1 MLFLWFK
8 HLFNIFIAYIRFY
21 QIKISYTHIITKKTF
36 LKQKNPLPTGE
47 GRLSKRYSNG
57 IWIRIEIGSL
67 RLAPFY
73 GAEIYW
79 ESFVPVLTENRN
91 EKCLINKRTIY
102 DNT

>member
-8 HLFNIFIAYIRFY
+8 HLFNIFIAYIRFH
-21 QIKISYTHIITKKTF
+21 QIKISYTYIITKKTF

-67 RLAPFY
+67 RLAAVLWGRNIFGELRSGSYREP
-73 GAEIYW
+73 ERK
-79 ESFVPVLTENRN
+79 VPDKQTNN
-91 EKCLINKRTIY
+91 I
-102 DNT
+102 